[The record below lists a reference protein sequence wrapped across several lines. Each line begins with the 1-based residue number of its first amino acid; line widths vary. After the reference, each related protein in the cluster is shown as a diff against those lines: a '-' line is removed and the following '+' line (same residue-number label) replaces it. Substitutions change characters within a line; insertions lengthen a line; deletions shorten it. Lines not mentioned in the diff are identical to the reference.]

1 MSPHWH
7 TTLTMNAELRPP
19 RRLKHLQ
26 RHQRHRRRGYNQGTL
41 IAWLDE
47 QERIL
52 RMRGVPAE
60 IVQEFDPIHNLLEEP
75 PEVVEGR
82 RTLEI
87 KFDRFGGLNLES
99 SIADQINRSIEE
111 RVRSRFKLEIT
122 SWIQLQNT
130 EDGSMM
136 DWYNRELGESPWFE
150 TLVAAREWVSRQEEA
165 RLANPDRPNTKWS
178 YELTKSVYVK
188 VILDRHP
195 LFLGLGQLPD
205 WLRNKRGVLSLD
217 TYDDNRCLFRCI
229 AVHWGAHVRD
239 NMRKTCELENSF
251 FIQRPGLRNRLTDN
265 HLSLL
270 EKHFKQG
277 IAAYTVQP
285 NGDFILTHVPA
296 NYDQV
301 GRPLLNMG
309 LYDGH
314 AFLITDLKQV
324 AGTYTCGD
332 CQARFTRADNLVRH
346 VANNCSRGQ
355 TKINCPNNRIK
366 APSSSS

>member
-1 MSPHWH
+1 MEECHQEY
-7 TTLTMNAELRPP
+7 TMNAELHPP
-19 RRLKHLQ
+19 RRA
-26 RHQRHRRRGYNQGTL
+26 RRGNQEAL

-60 IVQEFDPIHNLLEEP
+60 LVQEFDPIHNLPEP
-75 PEVVEGR
+75 PEVEEGR

-122 SWIQLQNT
+122 SWIQLQNI

-136 DWYNRELGESPWFE
+136 DWYNTDLGESPWFE

-195 LFLGLGQLPD
+195 LFLGLGRLPD
-205 WLRNKRGVLSLD
+205 WLRNKHGVLSLD
-217 TYDDNRCLFRCI
+217 TYDDNLCLFRCI
-229 AVHWGAHVRD
+229 AVHWGATPKR
-239 NMRKTCELENSF
+239 NMRKTCELEKAF
-251 FIQRPGLRNRLTDN
+251 FTQRPGLRNRLTDK

-270 EKHFKQG
+270 ENHFKQG

-324 AGTYTCGD
+324 AGTYTCGE
-332 CQARFTRADNLVRH
+332 CQD
-346 VANNCSRGQ
+346 
-355 TKINCPNNRIK
+355 I
-366 APSSSS
+366 

>member
-1 MSPHWH
+1 
-7 TTLTMNAELRPP
+7 MNAELHPP
-19 RRLKHLQ
+19 RRA
-26 RHQRHRRRGYNQGTL
+26 RRGNQEAL
-41 IAWLDE
+41 ITWLDE

-60 IVQEFDPIHNLLEEP
+60 IVQEFDPIHNLPEEP
-75 PEVVEGR
+75 PEVEEGR

-87 KFDRFGGLNLES
+87 KFNRFGGLNLES

-122 SWIQLQNT
+122 SWIQLQNI
-130 EDGSMM
+130 EDGSTM
-136 DWYNRELGESPWFE
+136 DWYNREFGESPWFE
-150 TLVAAREWVSRQEEA
+150 TPVASREWVGRQEES
-165 RLANPDRPNTKWS
+165 RLSNLNRPNTKWS
-178 YELTKSVYVK
+178 YNFTKAVYVK

-195 LFLGLGQLPD
+195 LFLGLGRLPD

-217 TYDDNRCLFRCI
+217 TYEDNLCLFRCI
-229 AVHWGAHVRD
+229 AVHQGAHIRY
-239 NMRKTCELENSF
+239 NMRKTRELENSF
-251 FIQRPGLRNRLTDN
+251 FTQRPGLRNRLTDK

-285 NGDFILTHVPA
+285 NIDFILTHVPA
-296 NYDQV
+296 NSDQI

-332 CQARFTRADNLVRH
+332 CQA
-346 VANNCSRGQ
+346 
-355 TKINCPNNRIK
+355 
-366 APSSSS
+366 